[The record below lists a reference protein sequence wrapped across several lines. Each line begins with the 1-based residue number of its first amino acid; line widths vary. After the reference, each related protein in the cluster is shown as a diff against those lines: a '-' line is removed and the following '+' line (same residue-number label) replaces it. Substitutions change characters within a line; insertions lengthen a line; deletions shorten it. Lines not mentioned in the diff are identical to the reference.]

1 MKKIQM
7 VDLTTQHS
15 HIKEKVLKGI
25 EELID
30 SSAFIKGK
38 AVQEFEKELAEFL
51 GVKHV
56 ISCGNGTDALQIALM
71 ALNLPENTEVLVP
84 SFNYVATAEVIAL
97 LGLKPVFV
105 EAKEDIFNIDIEDA
119 KTKITANTKVIM
131 PVHLF
136 GQCADID
143 SVLDFAKENDLYV
156 IEDTAQAIGSVY
168 RKKGT
173 AGTFGDI
180 GTTSFFP
187 SKNLGCMGDGGAMF
201 TNNDELASKLRMIA
215 NHGQKQKYHFD
226 CVGVN
231 SRLDTLQATI
241 LRAKLPL
248 LKEYS
253 QKRLEGALY
262 YNELLKN
269 NDKLTTPLI
278 SENST
283 HVFHQYTLK
292 LAEGINRDEIQA
304 KLREREVPSMVYY
317 PIPLHLQRAYEYLG
331 YKEGDLPTSEK
342 LAKQVLSL
350 PIHPEI
356 TKEQIEFIVKNLE
369 EVLG

>member
-1 MKKIQM
+1 M

-15 HIKEKVLKGI
+15 HIKADILKGI
-25 EELID
+25 EEIID

-38 AVQEFEKELAEFL
+38 AVQDFEAELANFL
-51 GVKHV
+51 NVKHV

-71 ALNLPENTEVLVP
+71 ALDLPKEAEVLVP
-84 SFNYVATAEVIAL
+84 SFNYVATVEVIAL

-105 EAKEDIFNIDIEDA
+105 EVDEDTFNIDIEDA
-119 KTKITANTKVIM
+119 KTKITENTKVIM

-136 GQCADID
+136 GQCADMD
-143 SVLDFAKENDLYV
+143 AVNDFAKAHNLFV
-156 IEDTAQAIGSVY
+156 IEDTAQAIGSIY
-168 RKKGT
+168 KNQGT
-173 AGTFGDI
+173 AGTLGDI

-187 SKNLGCMGDGGAMF
+187 SKNLGCMGDGGAIF
-201 TNNDELASKLRMIA
+201 TNNDKLATKLRMIA
-215 NHGQKQKYHFD
+215 NHGQKKKYHFD

-241 LRAKLPL
+241 LRVKLPL

-253 QKRLEGALY
+253 EKRLEGALY

-269 NDKLTTPLI
+269 NDKVSIPVI
-278 SENST
+278 SDFST

-292 LAEGINRDEIQA
+292 LNEGIDRDDIQA
-304 KLREREVPSMVYY
+304 KLRERDIPSMVYY
-317 PIPLHLQRAYEYLG
+317 PIPLHLQKAYEYLG
-331 YKEGDLPTSEK
+331 YNESDLLTSQK

-356 TKEQIEFIVKNLE
+356 TKEQIEFIVKNLGE
-369 EVLG
+369 ILGE